1 MPFQSSFFRARKCHT
16 ECCWKQAER
25 NVTWRQVE
33 ERQPSSGWTATDS
46 APTSVGLR
54 VSAPRTSRNG
64 QLSIICPGGLGVN
77 WEFGHSFRRGL
88 PYKGL
93 SWYMYVATRDFLGGL
108 PYRTFLECCHLG
120 LSEVRLALWPVRW
133 DEVLEWKGWGW
144 GGRKR
149 DTTRHLGEPPPTV
162 LPQQWGWGCR
172 FQEPAVTGSI
182 RLPTYGEQEMGND
195 ALSLADS
202 PMIMQKVVL

>member
-16 ECCWKQAER
+16 ECCRKQAER

-54 VSAPRTSRNG
+54 VSAPRTRRNG
-64 QLSIICPGGLGVN
+64 QLSIICPGRLGID

-120 LSEVRLALWPVRW
+120 LSGIRLALGRWGEMRCLNERDEGEEAGRETPPVIW
-133 DEVLEWKGWGW
+133 VN
-144 GGRKR
+144 
-149 DTTRHLGEPPPTV
+149 RHRQCSHNSGAEGVGSKNQPWQEAFDFLPTV
-162 LPQQWGWGCR
+162 SKRWGMMHYHWLTHQW
-172 FQEPAVTGSI
+172 
-182 RLPTYGEQEMGND
+182 
-195 ALSLADS
+195 
-202 PMIMQKVVL
+202 